1 MPAGPEDLTGPPG
14 GRAGPGL
21 AAGLLIG
28 GISALA
34 LNLRAAVTSL
44 PPVFPELG
52 SGLHL
57 SSATLALLAATPVLC
72 FGVFSPAAAPL
83 SRRFGE
89 ERVLGGALVLLAA
102 GLLLRGAL
110 PGALLF
116 GGTILA
122 GAAIALLNVLLPSL
136 VKRRNPDHA
145 GLLIGIY
152 LLLLSVGAVVAS
164 LVAVP
169 VFTAAGGGHG
179 AIRLTLALWAL
190 PALLA
195 AALWI
200 PQFRYRTPPAAAGPA
215 ASHRQ
220 HGGGGLVTLARS
232 ALAWQV
238 TAFMGLQSLSYYAA
252 LSWFPTLLRDRGMS
266 AAQAGD
272 LSAVMNVGNG
282 ITALLVPALAHR
294 LADQRGLA
302 VASVAAGVAGLTGAA
317 FAPVAWAGPWMLL
330 LGMAQG
336 ATLGL
341 AIFFTV
347 ARSPDPVTASSLSA
361 LAQGGGYLISAAGPL
376 LLGLLHSA
384 TGGWTVPVLVLLG
397 VAGGQLVSGVLAGR
411 ARTVPA
417 TGPPSGPASRLAADR
432 S

>member
-1 MPAGPEDLTGPPG
+1 VSAPPG
-14 GRAGPGL
+14 SQTRPGL
-21 AAGLLIG
+21 AAGLFIA

-57 SSATLALLAATPVLC
+57 SSGTLALLAATPVLC
-72 FGVFSPAAAPL
+72 FGAFSPAAAPL

-116 GGTILA
+116 PGTILA

-136 VKRRNPDHA
+136 VKRRRPAQA
-145 GLLIGIY
+145 GLLIGVY

-169 VFTAAGGGHG
+169 VFNAAGGGHG
-179 AIRLTLALWAL
+179 AIQLTLALWAL
-190 PALLA
+190 PALIA
-195 AALWI
+195 AAVWL
-200 PQFRYRTPPAAAGPA
+200 PQFRYRTQPAAAAPA
-215 ASHRQ
+215 GAGSHHGRSQ
-220 HGGGGLVTLARS
+220 HRGTGLAGLTRS

-252 LSWFPTLLRDRGMS
+252 LSWFPTLLRDRGVS
-266 AAQAGD
+266 AAHAGD
-272 LSAVMNVGNG
+272 LSALMNVGNG

-294 LADQRGLA
+294 LADQRSLA
-302 VASVAAGVAGLTGAA
+302 VGSVVVSVAGLTGAA
-317 FAPVAWAGPWMLL
+317 FAPVSTAAPWMLV
-330 LGMAQG
+330 LGMGQG

-361 LAQGGGYLISAAGPL
+361 LSQGGGYLISAAGPL
-376 LLGLLHSA
+376 LLGFLHSV
-384 TGGWTVPVLVLLG
+384 TGGWTIPVLTLLA
-397 VAGGQLVSGVLAGR
+397 VAAGQLVSGVLAGR
-411 ARTVPA
+411 ALTVPA
-417 TGPPSGPASRLAADR
+417 TGPPSGPAGRLATDQ